1 MTRLQKLQDI
11 IRKNPGLAWDTTKYD
26 KIPTEGVV
34 ERILNYGNWKEYLAS
49 EKILGIKQLKNLF
62 EKMTHRKRINL
73 RPQVVNYFSKYFQK
87 YA

>member
-34 ERILNYGNWKEYLAS
+34 ERILKGL
-49 EKILGIKQLKNLF
+49 
-62 EKMTHRKRINL
+62 
-73 RPQVVNYFSKYFQK
+73 P
-87 YA
+87 